1 MRCDKVH
8 HGAFALVD
16 FTNATLN
23 LDGSK
28 ECVNTTG
35 MIEMYDKK
43 PIHECTHK
51 NEEQCHHT
59 YVTQFEPIQ
68 EEECDVHYQKSCQV
82 SYQILFFCALLSI
95 VDIFQTMNHNRKLI
109 MKLDTF
115 ILFRIRG
122 NRNSNILRN
131 SVITLEII
139 VDYGRNQ
146 SEKANQ
152 TNQHLD

>member
-1 MRCDKVH
+1 MR
-8 HGAFALVD
+8 HGAFELED
-16 FTNATLN
+16 FSNATIN

-82 SYQILFFCALLSI
+82 SYQKLYFCDCQFF
-95 VDIFQTMNHNRKLI
+95 
-109 MKLDTF
+109 
-115 ILFRIRG
+115 IRQD
-122 NRNSNILRN
+122 
-131 SVITLEII
+131 E
-139 VDYGRNQ
+139 
-146 SEKANQ
+146 AP
-152 TNQHLD
+152 

>member
-1 MRCDKVH
+1 MR
-8 HGAFALVD
+8 HGAFELVD
-16 FTNATLN
+16 FSNATIN

-82 SYQILFFCALLSI
+82 SYQKLCFCAFEVSI
-95 VDIFQTMNHNRKLI
+95 VDFFKRQ
-109 MKLDTF
+109 F
-115 ILFRIRG
+115 E
-122 NRNSNILRN
+122 SN
-131 SVITLEII
+131 E
-139 VDYGRNQ
+139 Q
-146 SEKANQ
+146 
-152 TNQHLD
+152 

>member
-1 MRCDKVH
+1 MR
-8 HGAFALVD
+8 HGAFELVD
-16 FTNATLN
+16 FSNATIN

-82 SYQILFFCALLSI
+82 SYQRLYTFMSVNFSYDKTKLLEKTAGSKLKKIRNNFCS
-95 VDIFQTMNHNRKLI
+95 
-109 MKLDTF
+109 
-115 ILFRIRG
+115 
-122 NRNSNILRN
+122 
-131 SVITLEII
+131 
-139 VDYGRNQ
+139 
-146 SEKANQ
+146 
-152 TNQHLD
+152 

>member
-1 MRCDKVH
+1 MR
-8 HGAFALVD
+8 HGAFELVD
-16 FTNATLN
+16 FSNATIN

-82 SYQILFFCALLSI
+82 SYQKLYTFVIVNFSYDKTKLLEKI
-95 VDIFQTMNHNRKLI
+95 A
-109 MKLDTF
+109 
-115 ILFRIRG
+115 G
-122 NRNSNILRN
+122 SN
-131 SVITLEII
+131 
-139 VDYGRNQ
+139 
-146 SEKANQ
+146 
-152 TNQHLD
+152 

>member
-1 MRCDKVH
+1 MR
-8 HGAFALVD
+8 HGAFELVD
-16 FTNATLN
+16 FSNATIN

-82 SYQILFFCALLSI
+82 SYQKLYFCNCQFFIRREDVRILILGYPTIIRKIFETFFC
-95 VDIFQTMNHNRKLI
+95 
-109 MKLDTF
+109 
-115 ILFRIRG
+115 
-122 NRNSNILRN
+122 
-131 SVITLEII
+131 
-139 VDYGRNQ
+139 
-146 SEKANQ
+146 
-152 TNQHLD
+152 